1 MSTLISLTG
10 GSGFELKGTNYL
22 SVLAQGTPSENGQ
35 AVKDAYTFAQTMTPN
50 GAGLGQQNRVVILL
64 APGLY
69 SFDEASNGQF
79 ILNTSFIDFE
89 SLSGERDVYFSSI
102 EVLSSGTGL
111 NVRLSGIDTTV
122 NSYYAHGA
130 FAVSTT
136 GGAQEFITVNN
147 CKGNTFSFSSFSSGF
162 NGEYNNC
169 EGSNYSFGSTGND
182 FVPPSG
188 ITGIPTAFLGF
199 NNFGGTFKNCIGGG
213 YSFCTSS
220 IFFTPISNW
229 GTIQNCQALGNSF
242 CYGVGATVENGGE
255 ITNCITYF
263 GGNSFIV
270 TESSDVGIQ
279 AINTGSVLN
288 CVSQNNSFVV
298 HFGNW
303 DSSSAAV
310 NVGTISNC
318 LSQGGSVVVNPIY
331 SIGGNYGNILNCTA
345 TGSNCFMGRSGEN
358 HNIISNC
365 VSQGFSFCSDNPLGI
380 YDDILRCTLT
390 GGTFTVGATSGG
402 RVVLGIDS
410 TGVVNY

>member
-79 ILNTSFIDFE
+79 IVNTSYIDFE

-102 EVLSSGTGL
+102 EVLSSGNGL

-122 NSYYAHGA
+122 NNYYPHGA
-130 FAVSTT
+130 FAVSSA
-136 GGAQEFITVNN
+136 GGPFELIFIKN
-147 CKGNTFSFSSFSSGF
+147 CKGNNFSFSSFSSGF
-162 NGEYNNC
+162 FGFYENC
-169 EGSNYSFGSTGND
+169 EGGNFSFGSTGNGIM
-182 FVPPSG
+182 PPQG

-229 GTIQNCQALGNSF
+229 GTIENCQALGNSF
-242 CYGVGATVENGGE
+242 CYGVGATVENGGG

-288 CVSQNNSFVV
+288 CVSQNSSFVV

-303 DSSSAAV
+303 DSPSAAV
-310 NVGTISNC
+310 NFGTISNC

-331 SIGGNYGNILNCTA
+331 SIGGNFGSILNCTA
-345 TGSNCFMGRSGEN
+345 TGNNCFMGRFGEN

>member
-50 GAGLGQQNRVVILL
+50 GNSRGLNNRIIILL
-64 APGLY
+64 APGY
-69 SFDEASNGQF
+69 YTFNEAVDGQF
-79 ILNTSFIDFE
+79 LINTSFIDFE

-102 EVLSSGTGL
+102 EVLSSGNGL

-162 NGEYNNC
+162 NGKYNNC
-169 EGSNYSFGSTGND
+169 EGGNFSFGSTGNGII
-182 FVPPSG
+182 PPQG
-188 ITGIPTAFLGF
+188 ITGIPIAFLGF

-213 YSFCTSS
+213 YSFCTSDINAAS
-220 IFFTPISNW
+220 ISNF
-229 GTIQNCQALGNSF
+229 GIIENCEALGNSF
-242 CYGVGATVENGGE
+242 CYSDGNTVENAGTIINCRASGLSFVFV
-255 ITNCITYF
+255 TN
-263 GGNSFIV
+263 G
-270 TESSDVGIQ
+270 DA
-279 AINTGSVLN
+279 AIEARNTGRILN
-288 CVSQNNSFVV
+288 CVSGTSSFVV
-298 HFGNW
+298 HFGSWNFPF
-303 DSSSAAV
+303 AAV
-310 NVGTISNC
+310 NYGTISNC
-318 LSQGGSVVVNPIY
+318 LAQGGSFAINQIA
-331 SIGGNYGNILNCTA
+331 SIGANYGSILNCTA
-345 TGSNCFMGRSGEN
+345 TGNNCFMGRFGEN

-365 VSQGFSFCSDNPLGI
+365 SATLGAFCSDNPLGI